1 MAAVSNI
8 DYLIDE
14 VVTLPSLPG
23 TVAQITSLVNDP
35 NSNLNDIGKAIS
47 SDPSISLKSLR
58 LVNSAY
64 YGLPNKI
71 TSVEHAVS
79 MLGMKVIKNVVFT
92 ASVFD
97 ALKVNEEAL
106 LKHNVTCGLTMRL
119 LVESGKVDCNHFEH
133 ADEAFIYG
141 LLHDVGKIIFA
152 QHMPSEMQKVADICA
167 SSPFTWAQA
176 EREVLGADH
185 AEMGSKLAQKWQL
198 SDELIAGIAGH
209 HDLNLCENE
218 EYKHTA
224 ALIGVADYLCYEA
237 GFPSHPSSRAEL
249 NEDFLTM
256 TGLTEE
262 DIAHFVERL
271 TESGDEIS
279 ELMNMAA

>member
-1 MAAVSNI
+1 MAEVSNI
-8 DYLIDE
+8 DYLLDE

-23 TVAQITSLVNDP
+23 TVAQITSLVSDP
-35 NSNLNDIGKAIS
+35 NANLNDIGKAIS

-71 TSVEHAVS
+71 SSVEHAVS

-106 LKHNVTCGLTMRL
+106 LKHNVACGLTMKL
-119 LVESGKVDCNHFEH
+119 LVESDKVDSSRFEH

-152 QHMPSEMQKVADICA
+152 QHMPDEMKKVADLCA

-185 AEMGSKLAQKWQL
+185 AEMGAKLAQKWQL
-198 SDELIAGIAGH
+198 SDELVSGIAGH
-209 HDLNLCENE
+209 HDLSLCEDDNFR
-218 EYKHTA
+218 HTA

-237 GFPSHPSSRAEL
+237 GIPSHPSSRAEL
-249 NEDFLTM
+249 NDDFLAL
-256 TGLTEE
+256 TGFTQD
-262 DIAHFVERL
+262 DISVFVERL
-271 TESGDEIS
+271 QESGEEIT
-279 ELMNMAA
+279 ELLNMAA